1 MSSVL
6 AKLRHA
12 IKSGFPEK
20 ATAIVIKEQKYIPIK
35 HIKPILQFACENEL
49 IDIIKFMETKS
60 IHYKLAKQFISDLVF
75 DDMFAFEMCRRD
87 KSKTLWY
94 WKQTGR
100 LSRQEIVDHDRY
112 ISDLALLEYGFAGT
126 DLTQFIRGRDR
137 RRYIRPDIMIKA
149 SQGVVDIETKIF
161 TMLLN
166 SGNPALREIILGCP
180 NSGVFEK
187 IIDKC
192 MSNDGCAS
200 IVNCGRT
207 TQHYYGEE
215 QMIHIFGNR
224 WENKYLGII
233 CPDDYEKKI
242 TVLCLRLAKY
252 AEPLRNNLGTIG
264 VMIGSAIECG
274 LLRCASQILTETD
287 SQLTYH
293 AILAFASR
301 RDWKDI
307 TWDVVTSR
315 KYFKIILK
323 RTRGLDLYS
332 VPLVNALHE
341 KGIKHPYLFQNLFE
355 KKPSMYNLYYKELI
369 NRYYLNHCDAF
380 RNFTFSKPE
389 PINPQPTVPYNSEI
403 HWTGEV
409 PLEYDDTFKRLDEF
423 IRITKYEPTIADLE
437 FYISNV
443 KIPCSH
449 MVTYLAS
456 KLEDPFSKVVVQ
468 SLIKADRDYPFPRSL
483 FTGRRTSRLQAYLKI
498 VEEI

>member
-20 ATAIVIKEQKYIPIK
+20 ATAIVIKEQKYIPVK
-35 HIKPILQFACENEL
+35 HIRPILLIACNLEL

-75 DDMFAFEMCRRD
+75 DDMFVSVMCRD
-87 KSKTLWY
+87 DNMKTLWY
-94 WKQTGR
+94 LKQTGR
-100 LSRQEIVDHDRY
+100 LSRQEIVAHDRY

-192 MSNDGCAS
+192 MSNDGYAS
-200 IVNCGRT
+200 IVN
-207 TQHYYGEE
+207 YGEKR
-215 QMIHIFGNR
+215 MTHIFGNR
-224 WENKYLGII
+224 WENKYLGINR
-233 CPDDYEKKI
+233 PDDYEKKI

-252 AEPLRNNLGTIG
+252 VEPLRNNLATIG
-264 VMIGSAIECG
+264 VTIGSAIDYG
-274 LLRCASQILTETD
+274 LLKCASQILTETN

-293 AILAFASR
+293 AILAFADR
-301 RDWKDI
+301 RDWKDT

-315 KYFKIILK
+315 KYFEIILK
-323 RTRGLDLYS
+323 RTRGSDLYS

-341 KGIKHPYLFQNLFE
+341 KGIKHPHLFQNLFE
-355 KKPSMYNLYYKELI
+355 KKPSLYNLYYKELI

-456 KLEDPFSKVVVQ
+456 KLEDPFSKVIVQ

-483 FTGRRTSRLQAYLKI
+483 FTSRRTSRLHAYLKI